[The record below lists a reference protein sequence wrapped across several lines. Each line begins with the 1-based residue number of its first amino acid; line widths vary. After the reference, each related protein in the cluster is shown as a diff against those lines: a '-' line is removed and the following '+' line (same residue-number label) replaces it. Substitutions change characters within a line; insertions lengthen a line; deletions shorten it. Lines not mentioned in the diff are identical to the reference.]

1 MKNLMTTNAAGL
13 ALAGALL
20 LPALAFAQTGAGV
33 GASVKASAQEGGI
46 KAAVSASTTLS
57 AEVRARAKA
66 KADTEIDRRI
76 KAITDAGNRVQA
88 IEKISA
94 EFKKNLL
101 ANLQTQGTGL
111 ASLKTKIDA
120 DTDGATLKA
129 DVQSITKSYRI
140 FALVLPQA
148 RIAAAADREATI
160 LNMLF
165 GIGVK
170 LQARADAATAAGKD
184 AKAVN
189 QALLDMG
196 TKLATAKTHA
206 ETAITLSA
214 PLTPDNGD
222 KDKMKANT
230 DALAS
235 ARKEVAAAHA
245 DLMAARKMVDT
256 ILKSLKSLEA
266 GASAS
271 ATSSAQVR

>member
-1 MKNLMTTNAAGL
+1 MKNLIMTNAAGF

-20 LPALAFAQTGAGV
+20 VPALALAQTSAGI
-33 GASVKASAQEGGI
+33 GASVKASAQANGI

-57 AEVRARAKA
+57 AEVRTRAKA

-88 IEKISA
+88 MTKISA
-94 EFKKNLL
+94 DFKKNLTT
-101 ANLQTQGTGL
+101 NLQTQGTGL

-120 DTDGATLKA
+120 DTDGATLRT
-129 DVQSITKSYRI
+129 DVQSITQSYRI

-160 LNMLF
+160 LSMLF

-170 LQARADAATAAGKD
+170 LQARADAAASAGKD
-184 AKAVN
+184 AKVVN
-189 QALLDMG
+189 QALVDMG

-206 ETAITLSA
+206 EAAVTLSA

-222 KDKMKANT
+222 KDKMKANA
-230 DALAS
+230 DALAN

-245 DLMAARKMVDT
+245 DLMAARKMVDS
-256 ILKSLKSLEA
+256 ILKSLKGLEA
-266 GASAS
+266 GTA